1 MKRTWL
7 TTAAFL
13 GFSAVA
19 VTASP
24 GICPGTYLGFQAT
37 LSGPVLGA
45 FQGRKSTGQVTVTT
59 SNCGNTLKVKPNDGP
74 PMTLER
80 SSGGAYIGAIKMQGR
95 AITLSLSAASH
106 QFVSGSMIIS
116 GGGLTLARSM
126 DLLLQ
131 SATDVDDQNCPKAV
145 THLVSSENTI
155 GVTMALEKFGAPAV
169 DAGKSSEFISSA
181 DASNK
186 TNGWVSISL
195 DENRNAIKRKNLTLT
210 RQQIC
215 NGKVFE
221 NRPKNILNFKIV
233 QTDVD
238 TYVFAQLIDLETGE
252 ILKQTAGLSEG
263 VDIIAVASSA
273 QKAMFEMNEDLT
285 F

>member
-37 LSGPVLGA
+37 LSGPVLGV
-45 FQGRKSTGQVTVTT
+45 FQGRKPTGQVTVTT

-80 SSGGAYIGAIKMQGR
+80 IAGGAYTGAIKMQGR

-126 DLLLQ
+126 DLLLH
-131 SATDVDDQNCPKAV
+131 SATDVDDQNYPKTD

-155 GVTMALEKFGAPAV
+155 GVTIALEKFGAPSA
-169 DAGKSSEFISSA
+169 DAGESSEFISSA
-181 DASNK
+181 GASNE

-195 DENRNAIKRKNLTLT
+195 DGNGKAIKREDLTLT

-215 NGKVFE
+215 NGKINE
-221 NRPKNILNFKIV
+221 DIPKQILNFKII

-238 TYVFAQLIDLETGE
+238 TYVFAQLIDLITGK
-252 ILKQTAGLSEG
+252 ISIQTEGLSEG
-263 VDIIAVASSA
+263 LDRLSVASAA
-273 QKAMFEMNEDLT
+273 QKAMLEMGAD
-285 F
+285 FAF